1 MNADFFVVDVE
12 TANQSRHSICQ
23 IGIAAFVDGKMV
35 DGWETLVNPQDY
47 FAGINISIHGIRPEA
62 VSRAPTWTEACLKVR
77 ELLSG
82 SAVASHTDF
91 DRGALNGACLRA
103 EIPALAYAK
112 WIDTCWLARCA
123 WPSLPN
129 HKLTSL
135 ARHFGITYRA
145 HDALEDARVAGEILV
160 AAMHSR
166 GVSIGELLASPR
178 AHITGFPKP
187 PKASAVVSMP
197 SRRLRR
203 KSAPDNGLETV
214 SAVLSKSVG

>member
-1 MNADFFVVDVE
+1 MIADFFVVDVE
-12 TANQSRHSICQ
+12 TANQARHSICQ

-62 VSRAPTWTEACLKVR
+62 VTRAPNWSEACRKVR
-77 ELLSG
+77 EMLGG

-103 EIPALAYAK
+103 EIPALAYSK

-123 WPSLPN
+123 WPNLPN

-135 ARHFGITYRA
+135 ARHFGIKYRA

-160 AAMHSR
+160 AAMNAK
-166 GVSIGELLASPR
+166 GVSISELLASPR

-187 PKASAVVSMP
+187 RVVRSVVLGPQGRKRTLEKGISSAV
-197 SRRLRR
+197 
-203 KSAPDNGLETV
+203 AE
-214 SAVLSKSVG
+214 